1 MEGFVVLQYGQGDF
15 LHWLDGGLRGAPV
28 WTGGFLHWLDGGLRS
43 APVWT
48 GGFFAL
54 ARWRLRGAPVWTGSF
69 PTLALLQ
76 QCIIFMHVPKYSS
89 LSNKN
94 RKEEQK
100 NNKEEGGR
108 TKKKKRTTKKKQRR
122 KMDIKLANG
131 TFSNPKGKLDTQSA
145 MLFDS
150 DGEVVVRCCL
160 CYSSNCWLPSSI

>member
-76 QCIIFMHVPKYSS
+76 QCIIFMSDAAFVIP
-89 LSNKN
+89 
-94 RKEEQK
+94 
-100 NNKEEGGR
+100 R
-108 TKKKKRTTKKKQRR
+108 TV
-122 KMDIKLANG
+122 G
-131 TFSNPKGKLDTQSA
+131 
-145 MLFDS
+145 
-150 DGEVVVRCCL
+150 CL
-160 CYSSNCWLPSSI
+160 RPSNCPLSPYNGPITNL